1 MNDNDDFKSK
11 ILIID
16 STLTISDFESFL
28 NSFEIITLDYASHMT
43 LIDKGISHTN
53 SDDFLGSHEIQ
64 DLENQIYHLVNWYNL
79 KEISK
84 IITDNGINL
93 GELFYVEFR
102 SELTQFLKKYLE
114 ISKIFLKYSN
124 FSFLSSQNVSEII
137 STFSNNFSIIETTKK
152 IESIYSTVDIPIKFG
167 KKNFTL
173 KLNLTTV
180 SRIKSILEKSTKSFI
195 NKKIQNNMKTVLLVG
210 FTTLKNKNFLLS
222 STNYDLNL
230 VKYDSVLP
238 SIWNKETFDIIKT
251 SKCIV
256 ENQST
261 ILNNEVKDLIKEKQ
275 NIFEKKIDS
284 LLLNENILSKH
295 FSINNQSFWK
305 SLKPL
310 FIRMCQKHFFNAA
323 QEIIQGEKLFK
334 KYSFSKILLFNEA
347 EMIEQIILSLAK
359 NNNISIYLIQHGV
372 YYDTDEMMMENKF
385 GRIIPQKSDFF
396 ITWGEIFKNYL
407 IKNSISQ
414 DKIKNLGSLF
424 FDKLQL
430 ENNLSGMSN
439 QILLASD
446 PLAFNR
452 PIDLTISQKDL
463 YQNTIEHICK
473 IVSQKNKKLIIKTH
487 PQKNQN
493 EQEIAKK
500 IDQTILVYHSGDIY
514 PLIESSDL
522 VIVTDVTTV
531 ILEAMIM
538 QKPVISIRM
547 KEHYGKPEIFNYC
560 KQIPIGSLD
569 SFIKSFYSSS
579 KIKNDLIDKGNDF
592 LKIYL
597 QNQGCAS
604 QELLKFLQRK

>member
-16 STLTISDFESFL
+16 STLNISDFEPFS
-28 NSFEIITLDYASHMT
+28 NSSKIITLDYASHRK
-43 LIDKGISHTN
+43 LIDKGILHTN
-53 SDDFLGSHEIQ
+53 SDDFLDSNEIQ
-64 DLENQIYHLVNWYNL
+64 DLENQIYHLINWYNL
-79 KEISK
+79 EEISK
-84 IITDNGINL
+84 IIIDDGINL

-102 SELTQFLKKYLE
+102 SELTQFLKKYFE
-114 ISKIFLKYSN
+114 ISKIFLEYSN

-137 STFSNNFSIIETTKK
+137 STFSNNFSIIKTTKK
-152 IESIYSTVDIPIKFG
+152 NESIYSTVDVPIKFG

-173 KLNLTTV
+173 KLNLTSI
-180 SRIKSILEKSTKSFI
+180 SRIKTILEKSTGSFI
-195 NKKIQNNMKTVLLVG
+195 NKKIQNNMSTVLLVG
-210 FTTLKNKNFLLS
+210 FTTLKSKNFLLS
-222 STNYDLNL
+222 SKNYDLNL
-230 VKYDSVLP
+230 VKYDSDLP

-275 NIFEKKIDS
+275 NVFEKKIDS
-284 LLLNENILSKH
+284 LMLNENILSKH
-295 FSINNQSFWK
+295 FSINDQSFWK

-310 FIRMCQKHFFNAA
+310 FVRMCKKYFFNAA
-323 QEIIQGEKLFK
+323 QEIIQGKKLFE

-347 EMIEQIILSLAK
+347 EMTEQIILSFAK
-359 NNNISIYLIQHGV
+359 KNNISIFQIQHGL
-372 YYDTDEMMMENKF
+372 YYDTDEMMIENKF

-430 ENNLSGMSN
+430 ENNLSDMSN

-452 PIDLTISQKDL
+452 PIDLTISQKNL
-463 YQNTIEHICK
+463 YQNTIEHICT

-493 EQEIAKK
+493 EQEIAKE
-500 IDQTILVYHSGDIY
+500 IDPTIKVYYSGDIH
-514 PLIESSDL
+514 PLIKSSDL

-538 QKPVISIRM
+538 QKPVISIRL

-560 KQIPIGSLD
+560 KQISLDSLD

-579 KIKNDLIDKGNDF
+579 KIKNDLITNGNEF

-597 QNQGCAS
+597 QNQGHAS
-604 QELLKFLQRK
+604 QELLKFLQEK

>member
-16 STLTISDFESFL
+16 STLDISDFEPFS
-28 NSFEIITLDYASHMT
+28 NSSKIITLDYASHRK
-43 LIDKGISHTN
+43 LIDKGIPHTN
-53 SDDFLGSHEIQ
+53 SDDFLDSNEIQ

-79 KEISK
+79 EEISK
-84 IITDNGINL
+84 IIIDDGINL

-102 SELTQFLKKYLE
+102 SELIQFLKKYFE
-114 ISKIFLKYSN
+114 ILKIFLEYSN

-137 STFSNNFSIIETTKK
+137 STFSNNFSIIKTTKK
-152 IESIYSTVDIPIKFG
+152 NESIYSTVDVPIKFG

-173 KLNLTTV
+173 KLNLTSI
-180 SRIKSILEKSTKSFI
+180 SRIKTILEKSTGSFI
-195 NKKIQNNMKTVLLVG
+195 NKKIQNNMSTVLLVG
-210 FTTLKNKNFLLS
+210 FTTLKSKNFLLS
-222 STNYDLNL
+222 SKNYDLNL
-230 VKYDSVLP
+230 IKYDSDLP

-256 ENQST
+256 ENRST
-261 ILNNEVKDLIKEKQ
+261 ILNDEVKDLIKEKQ
-275 NIFEKKIDS
+275 NVFEKKIDS
-284 LLLNENILSKH
+284 LMLNENILSKH
-295 FSINNQSFWK
+295 FSINDKSFWK

-310 FIRMCQKHFFNAA
+310 FVRMCKKYFFNAA
-323 QEIIQGEKLFK
+323 QEIIQGKKLFE

-347 EMIEQIILSLAK
+347 EMTEQIILSFAK
-359 NNNISIYLIQHGV
+359 KNNISIFQIQHGL
-372 YYDTDEMMMENKF
+372 YYDTNEMMIENKF

-414 DKIKNLGSLF
+414 DKIKSLGSLF

-430 ENNLSGMSN
+430 ENNLSDTSN

-452 PIDLTISQKDL
+452 PIDLTISQKNL
-463 YQNTIEHICK
+463 YQNTIEHICT

-493 EQEIAKK
+493 EQEIAKE
-500 IDQTILVYHSGDIY
+500 IDPTIKVYYSGDIH
-514 PLIESSDL
+514 PLIKSSDL

-538 QKPVISIRM
+538 QKPVISIRL

-560 KQIPIGSLD
+560 KQISLDSLD

-579 KIKNDLIDKGNDF
+579 KIKNDMISNGNKF

-597 QNQGCAS
+597 QNYGHAS
-604 QELLKFLQRK
+604 QELLKFLQEK